1 MLSKASG
8 RDHLWKRVSG
18 TEADPRP
25 RDPRPHLAA
34 PYELEEKGSVAS
46 PPESESPLS
55 LGKGMGQAFV
65 SVHVCAHGRNKV
77 YGEGQGAPTSLSKSG
92 HSGPPVPRIL
102 PSGVSLPPWSPSGLL
117 TFLKACCWIP
127 DSCDKVFIHSASR
140 ESRVMQRREG
150 GGTDFGE
157 GRGNHSGRKTVWNE
171 LFAYRNPP
179 QNFPRLI

>member
-34 PYELEEKGSVAS
+34 PYELEEEGSVAS

-55 LGKGMGQAFV
+55 LGKGMGQAFA

-157 GRGNHSGRKTVWNE
+157 GRGNHSGRKTVGNE